1 MTDGCYSHT
10 STELSSLIDLEKR
23 MHGYYLEL
31 VNWVRRLIELSAILS
46 GLANDCENTTAT
58 QDDKIKIEQCFSQ
71 SSEIISEVM
80 TLAAKIRNV
89 KNILIGGNF
98 VAETAAAHCNALSVL
113 EKLIDGHDGC
123 CATEYETDYQKDLV
137 RTQGIS
143 VDPGVFL
150 PIKPVCD
157 QIKHHRDFGLMMI
170 EQLESIIDTCIASR
184 NQIAKKL
191 RDVNLEIATKIA
203 AGSK

>member
-10 STELSSLIDLEKR
+10 STELTSLIDLEKR

-31 VNWVRRLIELSAILS
+31 VNWVRRLIELSATLS
-46 GLANDCENTTAT
+46 RLAYDCENTTAT
-58 QDDKIKIEQCFSQ
+58 QDDKIKIEQCFGQ

-80 TLAAKIRNV
+80 TLAAKITNV
-89 KNILIGGNF
+89 KNILIAGNV

-123 CATEYETDYQKDLV
+123 CAAEYQTDYQKDLV
-137 RTQGIS
+137 RTQDIS
-143 VDPGVFL
+143 VGPGVFL

-157 QIKHHRDFGLMMI
+157 QIKHHRDFGLLMI
-170 EQLESIIDTCIASR
+170 EQLNTIIDTCVASR
-184 NQIAKKL
+184 NRIAKRL
-191 RDVNLEIATKIA
+191 RVVNLEIATQIA
-203 AGSK
+203 AGHK